1 MYYSGITLLKKTD
14 DIAKI
19 SLYFVF
25 SCVKS
30 IYIYIVLK
38 VYLCYIYIYVIKKTM
53 CFVATHVLGHMMYG
67 CTVVPSYIYNIYIYI
82 YIYTFF

>member
-25 SCVKS
+25 SCVES
-30 IYIYIVLK
+30 IYIYKYI
-38 VYLCYIYIYVIKKTM
+38 YIYIYIYVYIYVFMKTM
-53 CFVATHVLGHMMYG
+53 CFVATHALGHMMYG
-67 CTVVPSYIYNIYIYI
+67 CTVVPSYIYIYI

>member
-25 SCVKS
+25 SCVES
-30 IYIYIVLK
+30 IYIYI
-38 VYLCYIYIYVIKKTM
+38 YM
-53 CFVATHVLGHMMYG
+53 F
-67 CTVVPSYIYNIYIYI
+67 S
-82 YIYTFF
+82 